1 MTIVSLTRHR
11 RRIIAVGVA
20 TVALHFVTINWVSG
34 RIGAAERAHDDDKHI
49 ISAELRLAPP
59 PAPPE
64 AATPA
69 EAPPPPKPKPRKVRK
84 PALPSPPPSPE
95 QAEPGATG
103 VATPPADAEAP
114 SSAGDAAGAE
124 VGQSGAA
131 PAPAGV
137 ESAQSDTPA
146 AAPAAPQGERRWK
159 VALPPSAR
167 LELDVKRKDADGTNW
182 SGAAT
187 IGWQQDGAR
196 YKASQEVSISLLIA
210 RVNLLE
216 VSSEGTIDEYGIAPA
231 VFNEKRRNRSA
242 TATHFNQQ
250 ERKITFSASDR
261 AVPLAPGAQDRATV
275 LFQLAGIGRADV
287 NQFGQDIDI
296 LVGEDRNAQVYRFQL
311 VGEDE
316 LETKM
321 GKLVTW
327 HLARPPKPGS
337 YNARLDI
344 WLAPSLDWYP
354 VQMRNTEANG
364 AVTTQIVTRIIK

>member
-1 MTIVSLTRHR
+1 MTNASLPRHR
-11 RRIIAVGVA
+11 RRIIAVCAA
-20 TVALHFVTINWVSG
+20 TVALHFVAIDWVSG
-34 RIGAAERAHDDDKHI
+34 KIGAAERERDEETNV

-59 PAPPE
+59 QE
-64 AATPA
+64 EVKPA
-69 EAPPPPKPKPRKVRK
+69 EAPPPRPRPAKPAKAPQARK
-84 PALPSPPPSPE
+84 PAPPPPAAPE
-95 QAEPGATG
+95 EPVSASADT
-103 VATPPADAEAP
+103 APSDADASAP
-114 SSAGDAAGAE
+114 ATAGAE
-124 VGQSGAA
+124 TGAPDGQAGAA
-131 PAPAGV
+131 PAPSGV
-137 ESAQSDTPA
+137 ESAQPVAT
-146 AAPAAPQGERRWK
+146 AAPEVERRWK

-167 LELDVKRKDADGTNW
+167 LELDVRRKDADGTNW
-182 SGAAT
+182 SGSAT

-196 YKASQEVSISLLIA
+196 YRASQEVGISLLIA

-216 VSSEGTIDEYGIAPA
+216 VSSEGSINEYGIAPA
-231 VFNEKRRNRSA
+231 TFNEKRRNRPA

-250 ERKITFSASDR
+250 EQKITFSASDR
-261 AVPLAPGAQDRATV
+261 SVPLVPGAQDRATV

-344 WLAPSLDWYP
+344 WLAPGLDWYP

-364 AVTTQIVTRIIK
+364 AITTQIVTRIIK